1 MKKILM
7 IFMTFMTFNNF
18 KSFRTNSH
26 IVDSIYLSIYSDE
39 LTYIS
44 NKPFEK
50 VDDSWEISLPSLIID
65 ENLTFIANAFND
77 KDELIYQSNQ
87 TMQLEA
93 VDNTISIIF
102 KSTLEYENLLISAVI
117 VDLISEDNDTQ
128 ITFKIQ
134 NPTEDNV
141 TYNLYSDDDYEFTPD
156 SGTVDSY
163 DDNSSY
169 LLDINYS
176 KPDAEGD
183 YNNLINLVN
192 SKKDQNISYKF
203 ILTVDENGEVS
214 LK

>member
-102 KSTLEYENLLISAVI
+102 KSTLEYENFLISTQI
-117 VDLISEDNDTQ
+117 VNLISEDDDTQ
-128 ITFKIQ
+128 ITFKIK
-134 NPTEDNV
+134 NPTEDNL
-141 TYNLYSDDDYEFTPD
+141 TYCIYSDDGYEFTPD
-156 SGTVDSY
+156 SGAVDSY
-163 DDNSSY
+163 DENSSY

-176 KPDAEGD
+176 KPDTGGD

-192 SKKDQNISYKF
+192 SKKDQNISYRF
-203 ILTVDENGEVS
+203 ILTVDGNGEVS